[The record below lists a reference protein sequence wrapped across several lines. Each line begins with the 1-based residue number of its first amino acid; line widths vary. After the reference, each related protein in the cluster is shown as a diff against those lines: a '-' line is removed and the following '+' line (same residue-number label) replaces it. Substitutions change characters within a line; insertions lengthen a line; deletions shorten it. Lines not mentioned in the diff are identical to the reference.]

1 MITKYNQ
8 DKYMDMGLTIISKK
22 TFKIDKKAIWNL
34 LNRNDVAVISSW
46 GSLIVGTI
54 LTLIIF

>member
-8 DKYMDMGLTIISKK
+8 DKYNDMGLTIISKK
-22 TFKIDKKAIWNL
+22 RFKIDKKTVLNFC
-34 LNRNDVAVISSW
+34 NRNDVAVISSW

-54 LTLIIF
+54 ISVILF